1 MPNLAFYG
9 GRKQATTK
17 FYFSFRAWIIMVPWN
32 SAWGG
37 FGYNWQSK
45 WVGIIAIKTERTQ
58 MHFLSDVLVA
68 VASLDLRVPN
78 YTMKSRNRRP
88 LNSAIFYFYF
98 FQVVFVQSIQGSET
112 LTVVPL
118 DEQTSSLQLSQ
129 QPGDPQG
136 SPVVSTA
143 ADLSSGLQAMTSVS
157 SSLDP
162 SIQQQLPQELTV
174 KQVEAMLNQG
184 LSRQLLQVI
193 EPWGHFTWYQKNF
206 YSGTRSFHLH
216 ISIFVYMRRNQH
228 FVPVQVIP
236 VFSPNEILVLVW
248 NFILLLCKLETDF
261 VPGWKSQIGYCGAS
275 GACASALA
283 RKPRKSRSERQR
295 KNLRANIHF
304 YIKRC
309 LYPYHF
315 NLKGLIRLKI
325 STLLSSIFRGLS
337 SFLHSGAKLT
347 PQWKLFRYHIYRSLS
362 LCEFRL
368 TVRTL
373 VCENSHLSS
382 RLAARNVCKT
392 TLGTKRLGSRLF
404 CTGFMNT

>member
-1 MPNLAFYG
+1 
-9 GRKQATTK
+9 
-17 FYFSFRAWIIMVPWN
+17 
-32 SAWGG
+32 
-37 FGYNWQSK
+37 
-45 WVGIIAIKTERTQ
+45 

-193 EPWGHFTWYQKNF
+193 EPWGHFT
-206 YSGTRSFHLH
+206 
-216 ISIFVYMRRNQH
+216 
-228 FVPVQVIP
+228 
-236 VFSPNEILVLVW
+236 
-248 NFILLLCKLETDF
+248 
-261 VPGWKSQIGYCGAS
+261 
-275 GACASALA
+275 
-283 RKPRKSRSERQR
+283 
-295 KNLRANIHF
+295 
-304 YIKRC
+304 
-309 LYPYHF
+309 
-315 NLKGLIRLKI
+315 
-325 STLLSSIFRGLS
+325 
-337 SFLHSGAKLT
+337 
-347 PQWKLFRYHIYRSLS
+347 
-362 LCEFRL
+362 
-368 TVRTL
+368 
-373 VCENSHLSS
+373 
-382 RLAARNVCKT
+382 
-392 TLGTKRLGSRLF
+392 
-404 CTGFMNT
+404 